1 MFEVSGLLFIAP
13 GLRPVSFYK
22 LPKKGEADNQDLKGL
37 GLPKRSVH
45 THIRLH
51 KQRCDAGLSTT
62 DFNIA

>member
-45 THIRLH
+45 THIFVCTNRGAMQDYQL
-51 KQRCDAGLSTT
+51 LIS
-62 DFNIA
+62 I